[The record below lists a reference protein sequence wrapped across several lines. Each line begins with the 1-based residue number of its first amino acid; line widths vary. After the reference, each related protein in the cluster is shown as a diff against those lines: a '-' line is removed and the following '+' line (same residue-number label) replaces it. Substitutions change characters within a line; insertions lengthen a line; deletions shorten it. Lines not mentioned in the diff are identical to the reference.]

1 MTGRGDTPSNSGS
14 RPTGDPIAALI
25 GRARGLIAAGRTADA
40 RKLLAGAVQ
49 QNGRDVRL
57 LEILAEFELEMQ
69 RPAEAAQWLAR
80 AIDVD
85 PTRSEAYVRLA
96 EVLDAMG
103 RKSEVLSLYTR
114 LCTVQPSLAFAH
126 FNRAVYLR
134 KADRLEDAIAAYR
147 RAIALGVDGAAEAWS
162 NIGVIQGALER
173 HDEARS
179 AFAEALVIDA
189 RFVPAL
195 YNLGLLHEEFGEP
208 DAALSCFER
217 VLEVDPEYHDA
228 LARIA
233 GARRVTDA
241 GDPLVGRLRTA
252 LDRPSLAAPARETLS
267 FALGKVLDDC
277 GRYDEAFA
285 VYGEANASARAR
297 TPRYDRAAVE
307 RYHASIRDAFDRAW
321 LDRVAAVSTRQLVF
335 VCGMFRSGTTLLE
348 QMLAAHPDVT
358 AGGEIAYFNRR
369 LDDRFAGFPAATA
382 GADAAALKSLGQGYL
397 DDLDRRFP
405 GARLV
410 INKRPDTFRFIGLL
424 HGLFPEARFVV
435 LDRHPLDNCLS
446 IYFQQ
451 LAESLAYAT
460 DLEDIVHYL
469 LEYRGLVRHWQ
480 QLLPDRIAEVSYEAL
495 VREPRAVLERL
506 CDFLGLEW
514 QDDMQRP
521 DAGTNRVRTA
531 SVWQVREPVNDR
543 SVGRWRHYAAH
554 LDGVVRML
562 GRELA
567 PDER

>member
-1 MTGRGDTPSNSGS
+1 MTGRDDTPSKTGS
-14 RPTGDPIAALI
+14 RPATDPIAALI
-25 GRARGLIAAGRTADA
+25 VRARGLIAAGRAADA

-49 QNGRDVRL
+49 QNPRDVRL
-57 LEILAEFELEMQ
+57 LEIFAEFELEMQ

-80 AIDVD
+80 AIDVH
-85 PTRSEAYVRLA
+85 PNRSEAYVRLA

-103 RKSEVLSLYTR
+103 RQSEVLSLYAR

-162 NIGVIQGALER
+162 NIGVIHGALER
-173 HDEARS
+173 HDDARA
-179 AFAEALVIDA
+179 AFAEALAVDA

-195 YNLGLLHEEFGEP
+195 YNLGLLHEEFGER

-217 VLEVDPEYHDA
+217 VLEIDPDYHDA

-241 GDPLVGRLRTA
+241 GDPLVGRLRAA
-252 LDRPSLAAPARETLS
+252 LNRPSLTPPARETLS

-277 GRYDEAFA
+277 GHYDEAFA
-285 VYGEANASARAR
+285 AYRAANASARAR
-297 TPRYDRAAVE
+297 TQHYDRAAVE

-321 LDRVAAVSTRQLVF
+321 LDRVAPVSTRPLVF

-369 LDDRFAGFPAATA
+369 LDDRFAGFPVATA
-382 GADAAALKSLGQGYL
+382 GTAADALKALGQGYL
-397 DDLDRRFP
+397 DELDRRFP

-435 LDRHPLDNCLS
+435 LQRHPLDTCLS

-460 DLEDIVHYL
+460 DLEDTAHYL
-469 LEYRGLVRHWQ
+469 QEFQELVRHWQ
-480 QLLPDRIAEVSYEAL
+480 HLVPHRVAEVKYEAL
-495 VREPRAVLERL
+495 VSEPRAALERL

-514 QDDMQRP
+514 QEGMLRP
-521 DAGTNRVRTA
+521 DAGANRVRTA
-531 SVWQVREPVNDR
+531 SVWQVRESVNDR